1 MSKKDASSDRRQFL
15 KSSLIA
21 GASIGGAMG
30 AQPVFAQNMEGSFLE
45 VDPWTKTQGSTFVN
59 PPYGL
64 PSKYEKNV
72 VRLLPSPAPT
82 FLTGSRTPLQ
92 RAR

>member
-30 AQPVFAQNMEGSFLE
+30 AQPVFAQNMEGSFL
-45 VDPWTKTQGSTFVN
+45 
-59 PPYGL
+59 
-64 PSKYEKNV
+64 
-72 VRLLPSPAPT
+72 
-82 FLTGSRTPLQ
+82 
-92 RAR
+92 